1 MERRT
6 GRLETVP
13 MIGHVVSWARKLS
26 VRFGQTSELQKL
38 DPDEINRIARDFGVS
53 VSDLLTLAKSD
64 GHVQELLTQR
74 LAEMGLSE
82 KLLQDRHPKEFGDL
96 NRVCASCASTKRCT
110 NDFLQHKSGHSD
122 YCPNT
127 DTLEALRAIGD
138 ANAEPCTVGRKN

>member
-6 GRLETVP
+6 RRLETVP
-13 MIGHVVSWARKLS
+13 MIGHVVSWAKKLS
-26 VRFGQTSELQKL
+26 VRFGQSSGLQKL
-38 DPDEINRIARDFGVS
+38 EPDEINRIARDFGVS

-64 GHVQELLTQR
+64 THVQELLTQR
-74 LAEMGLSE
+74 LIEMELSE
-82 KLLQDRHPKEFGDL
+82 KLLQDKHPREFGDL

-127 DTLEALRAIGD
+127 DTLEALRAIGGS
-138 ANAEPCTVGRKN
+138 NAEPRIAGRKN

>member
-26 VRFGQTSELQKL
+26 ARFGQTSELQKL

-96 NRVCASCASTKRCT
+96 NRVCASCVSTKRCT

-138 ANAEPCTVGRKN
+138 ANAEPSIAGRKN